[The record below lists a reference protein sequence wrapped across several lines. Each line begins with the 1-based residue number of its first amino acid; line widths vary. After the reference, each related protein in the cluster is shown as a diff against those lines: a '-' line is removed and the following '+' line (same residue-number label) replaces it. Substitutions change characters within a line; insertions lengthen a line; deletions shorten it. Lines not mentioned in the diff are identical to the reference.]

1 MLYQNNG
8 DRFAAEGK
16 LFEVGGQVF
25 ANENSPYMG
34 LFGVVKEIRFEDDR
48 DAEYDPPAIRC
59 DFDPPDASG
68 QAYTREQPV
77 PGPFGCPKAVD
88 ALNLAG
94 VTMTPE
100 MLEPIP
106 RTLPERAGF
115 VYALFYYADSDSSS
129 SFGTLAVSPDAGI
142 LLRRMMED
150 LKKQGTEVVLSHV
163 ISTGEGFSFTYE
175 AKETGVEDLY
185 LNYSI
190 VIVDVLPAM
199 EGGAAA

>member
-1 MLYQNNG
+1 MLYQNKG
-8 DRFAAEGK
+8 DRFAAEGR

-25 ANENSPYMG
+25 ANESSPYMG
-34 LFGVVKEIRFEDDR
+34 LFGVVKEIRFEDDW

-77 PGPFGCPKAVD
+77 PGLFGCPKAVD
-88 ALNLAG
+88 TLNLTG
-94 VTMTPE
+94 VTMAPE
-100 MLEPIP
+100 MLESIP
-106 RTLPERAGF
+106 HELPEKAGF
-115 VYALFYYADSDSSS
+115 SYALFFYSDGDAGCSS
-129 SFGTLAVSPDAGI
+129 GTLAVSPDVGI

-163 ISTGEGFSFTYE
+163 MSTDKGFSFTYE

-199 EGGAAA
+199 EGGVAA

>member
-1 MLYQNNG
+1 MLYQNKG
-8 DRFAAEGK
+8 DRFAAEGN
-16 LFEVGGQVF
+16 LFEVGGQVL
-25 ANENSPYMG
+25 ANEGSPYMG
-34 LFGVVKEIRFEDDR
+34 LFGAVKEIRFEDDR
-48 DAEYDPPAIRC
+48 DAGCDPPAIRC

-68 QAYTREQPV
+68 QAYTHEQPV
-77 PGPFGCPKAVD
+77 PGPFGCPEAVD

-100 MLEPIP
+100 MLEPIS
-106 RTLPERAGF
+106 RALPERAGL
-115 VYALFYYADSDSSS
+115 VYALFYYADSGGSC
-129 SFGTLAVSPDAGI
+129 SFGTLSVSPDASI
-142 LLRRMMED
+142 LMRRMMED